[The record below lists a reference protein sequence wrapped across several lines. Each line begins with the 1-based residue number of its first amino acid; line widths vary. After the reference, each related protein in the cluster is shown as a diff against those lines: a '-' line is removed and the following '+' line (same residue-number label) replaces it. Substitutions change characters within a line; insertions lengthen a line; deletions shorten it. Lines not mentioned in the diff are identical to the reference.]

1 MRDSKK
7 VPTICASLGCAQRH
21 DHNETRVTQD
31 CSITKIRTPRLTH
44 SAFRSGAENTA
55 FMGKVLTDKLFELR
69 MDYKRNQIPS
79 QLGVPYDLL
88 EASDP
93 EPALIKLVLRHRHKS
108 RRPLHSTKT

>member
-1 MRDSKK
+1 
-7 VPTICASLGCAQRH
+7 
-21 DHNETRVTQD
+21 
-31 CSITKIRTPRLTH
+31 
-44 SAFRSGAENTA
+44 
-55 FMGKVLTDKLFELR
+55 

-108 RRPLHSTKT
+108 RYQFVRRYRGRPRSNICVPAGGHYTVQKRDTFGQQLSQLGRRVTPYELIKYNYNIDPGQPDPSHWLQGSSWPLQH